1 MRRLPISILSLAVF
15 LTLVL
20 APAAQAMNDGRGII
34 KGSDKISTDV
44 GFILIVGFTLF
55 VALMSALQRGLEK
68 RKQARK
74 AAQKA
79 LGNVEWRGGW

>member
-1 MRRLPISILSLAVF
+1 MRRLPISVLSLAVL

-44 GFILIVGFTLF
+44 GFILIAGFTLF
-55 VALMSALQRGLEK
+55 VVMMSTLQRQLDK
-68 RKQARK
+68 RKEARK

-79 LGNVEWRGGW
+79 LGSAEWRGGW